1 MKNFFNAILRLLVK
15 IALHFYFKR
24 IRVSGKQ
31 HIPKGKPVI
40 LVANHQNALIDP
52 LLLATHTRLN
62 PWFLTR
68 AAVFKNP
75 AIAKILNFI
84 RMLPVYRVR
93 DGFSSIQQ
101 NQQIFDKTFEI
112 LKDNGTVIIFAEGS
126 HSLNRY
132 LRPLSKGFTRMAFG
146 LKEKYPELEPVILP
160 VGIDFSAHRRTGSNA
175 KITFGEAIP
184 VTMDYSQSGKLTK
197 LVEKAL
203 KNLVVEIPEEN
214 YESYLDQLI
223 ENQIDIT
230 EKESVN
236 AFLNE
241 GKKIKVFSNPAG
253 MRNKV
258 MKIFHFPFYLIW
270 LWIDRKIEDRV
281 FDSTFKFVIG
291 FFLIP
296 FWYLGL
302 LWMSFTSA
310 MGSWALT
317 CLILSIFSMIWNKN
331 PQE

>member
-24 IRVSGKQ
+24 IRVRGKN

-75 AIAKILNFI
+75 IIAKILNFI

-93 DGFSSIQQ
+93 DGFSTIQQ
-101 NQQIFDKTFEI
+101 NQQIFDKTYEI

-146 LKEKYPELEPVILP
+146 LKEKYPGTEPVILP
-160 VGIDFSAHRRTGSNA
+160 VAIEFSAHRRTGSNTS
-175 KITFGEAIP
+175 ITFGEAIP

-197 LVEKAL
+197 LVEKSL
-203 KNLVVEIPEEN
+203 KNLVVEIPEDN
-214 YESYLDQLI
+214 YESNLNQLI
-223 ENQIDIT
+223 ENQVDLT
-230 EKESVN
+230 DRESV
-236 AFLNE
+236 AIFLE
-241 GKKIKVFSNPAG
+241 QGKKEKAFSNPG
-253 MRNKV
+253 GLRNKV
-258 MKIFHFPFYLIW
+258 MKIFHLPFYLIW
-270 LWIDRKIEDRV
+270 LWMDSKIEDRV
-281 FDSTFKFVIG
+281 FDATFKFVIG
-291 FFLIP
+291 FFLVP

-302 LWMSFTSA
+302 VWLSYSSSI
-310 MGSWALT
+310 GSWALT
-317 CLILSIFSMIWNKN
+317 WLILSIFSVLWNKN